1 MTFNNRNDPNATP
14 DTWLWPLV
22 REGDTKAFVT
32 IYNKYWE
39 KAYAQAYWIIYDQEA
54 AKDIVQDL
62 FVHLW
67 EKRVQINIEETI
79 GGYLKKAVR
88 NRALNY
94 IKKNQLSKTHNKEI
108 RHQAVIQASS
118 TEDFTHV
125 RELKK
130 FYTSEIER
138 LPEKM
143 KEIYLLSR
151 EKEFSVLEI
160 ATTLS
165 ISEQT
170 VKNQITNAL
179 KKIRKAL
186 ELHYPLCYLFLLHL
200 SIYQY

>member
-1 MTFNNRNDPNATP
+1 MTLDNRNDPNATP
-14 DTWLWPLV
+14 DIWLWSLV
-22 REGDTKAFVT
+22 REGDTQAFVT

-39 KAYAQAYWIIYDQEA
+39 KAYTQAYWVVYDREV
-54 AKDIVQDL
+54 AKDLVQDL

-67 EKRVQINIEETI
+67 DKRAQINIEETI

-94 IKKNQLSKTHNKEI
+94 IKKNEVSRTHNKKI
-108 RHQAVIQASS
+108 SRQAVVQS
-118 TEDFTHV
+118 TSAEDFTHV
-125 RELKK
+125 KELKEL
-130 FYTSEIER
+130 YAGEIER

-151 EKEFSVLEI
+151 EKELSVLEI
-160 ATTLS
+160 ATALS

-170 VKNQITNAL
+170 VKNQITTAL

-186 ELHYPLCYLFLLHL
+186 ELHYSLFYLFLLYL
-200 SIYQY
+200 NICRY